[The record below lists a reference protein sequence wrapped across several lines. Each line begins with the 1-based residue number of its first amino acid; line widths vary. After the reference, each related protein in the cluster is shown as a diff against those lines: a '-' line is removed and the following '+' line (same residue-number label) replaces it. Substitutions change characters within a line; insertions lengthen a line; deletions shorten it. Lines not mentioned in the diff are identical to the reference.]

1 VVAIS
6 RSRSAS
12 IRSGLR
18 LARSGGLVTG
28 QPGGLVAGQ
37 PGGLVAG
44 QPGGFVTVQP
54 GGVATDRAVL
64 VVGHA
69 ARDVVDDDPRGWR
82 LGGSVAYVALTL
94 TRLGIAARAVIGL
107 DETSAEAKE
116 LDLLS
121 ESGVEINRR
130 VFETAPVLRNIETP
144 TGRRQECVAIGPS
157 MHPRDV
163 PAEWQTASTWALVP
177 ILGEIAGPTWAGL
190 PPPDA
195 FVAVGWQGL
204 LREARAGGALLSR
217 PPAPDALLERADLTV
232 VSADDLRPAGPDSAD
247 PSEPADP
254 PDSLAR
260 LATLF
265 PRPGQRLIVTS
276 SARGGTLLARTN
288 RGWATVAYPAAMVRR
303 AKDPTGAGDVFLGA
317 YLATLVDEEV
327 VPIRL
332 RTRPAAALAW
342 RLRFAA
348 TVATMSIGGL
358 GVRAIPT
365 REAVL
370 RLVAPRD

>member
-1 VVAIS
+1 MTRQPAE
-6 RSRSAS
+6 
-12 IRSGLR
+12 SG
-18 LARSGGLVTG
+18 
-28 QPGGLVAGQ
+28 
-37 PGGLVAG
+37 
-44 QPGGFVTVQP
+44 
-54 GGVATDRAVL
+54 TDQAVL

-69 ARDVVDDDPRGWR
+69 TRDVVGDDPRGWR
-82 LGGSVAYVALTL
+82 LGGSVVYVALTL
-94 TRLGIAARAVIGL
+94 ARLGVVARAVIGL

-121 ESGVEINRR
+121 EAGVEVRRR
-130 VFETAPVLRNIETP
+130 VFETAPVFRNIESP

-163 PAEWQTASTWALVP
+163 PAEWQAASTWALVP
-177 ILGEIAGPTWAGL
+177 VLGEIAGPTWANL

-195 FVAVGWQGL
+195 FVVLGWQGL
-204 LREARAGGALLSR
+204 LREARAGGATLSR
-217 PPAPDALLERADLTV
+217 PPEPDALLERADLTV
-232 VSADDLRPAGPDSAD
+232 VSGDDLRPAGPDSAD
-247 PSEPADP
+247 PPNAADP

-260 LATLF
+260 LASLF

-288 RGWATVAYPAAMVRR
+288 RGWATVGYPAAMARR
-303 AKDPTGAGDVFLGA
+303 AKDPTGAGDVFLAA
-317 YLATLVDEEV
+317 YVAALVDEEL

-332 RTRPAAALAW
+332 RPRPAAALAW

-365 REAVL
+365 RDAVL
-370 RLVAPRD
+370 RLVAPRG